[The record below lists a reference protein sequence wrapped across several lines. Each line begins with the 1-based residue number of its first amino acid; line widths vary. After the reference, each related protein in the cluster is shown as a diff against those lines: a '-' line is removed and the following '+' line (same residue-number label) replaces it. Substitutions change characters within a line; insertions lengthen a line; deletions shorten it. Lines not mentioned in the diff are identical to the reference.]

1 MNSFVNSLSQI
12 YGSLSDNLSMTQNNY
27 NIDSF
32 YVLNDNDLLELE
44 HITHDSN
51 LILYDELYLNKDLK
65 IRVIRSINS
74 FRKYYKTEL
83 NIINTI
89 IQEILN
95 NISGNYLSRDQINTA
110 IELNI
115 FMKEQLKEPFDY
127 DSDVESEIDPFD
139 TL

>member
-1 MNSFVNSLSQI
+1 MNYFVNSLSQI
-12 YGSLSDNLSMTQNNY
+12 YESLSMTQNNY

-74 FRKYYKTEL
+74 FRRYYNT
-83 NIINTI
+83 NIDEINTI

-110 IELNI
+110 IVLNK
-115 FMKEQLKEPFDY
+115 FMKDELKEPLDY